1 MNMKKMYFRLMMAMM
16 GLVAVS
22 LTSCDD
28 EEIAKTLEGTWK
40 GDMYISSEWDGHYY
54 NATYTEVTF
63 LKDPYAFSSGTTT
76 DSQVIST
83 IMEIKLRSTL
93 LTSVGRIT
101 QVIIGDMTVG
111 LMPEGLPERLQTA

>member
-40 GDMYISSEWDGHYY
+40 GDKGHGKVIC
-54 NATYTEVTF
+54 TY
-63 LKDPYAFSSGTTT
+63 LLSGM
-76 DSQVIST
+76 DIT
-83 IMEIKLRSTL
+83 ITPLIR
-93 LTSVGRIT
+93 R
-101 QVIIGDMTVG
+101 
-111 LMPEGLPERLQTA
+111 LPF